1 MPSEA
6 LFGFDCNA
14 IVSALLIST
23 SVPRRA
29 FDTACSCGTILLSS
43 PVLNEIDDV
52 LRRPKLGK
60 YLPENDKM
68 QFLVALVRE
77 ASIVEIS
84 ESITDCRDPKDNK
97 YLELAVSGLA
107 TCIVSGDQDLLVL
120 NPYRDIPI
128 LTPRQFLDSEFTL

>member
-1 MPSEA
+1 M
-6 LFGFDCNA
+6 
-14 IVSALLIST
+14 
-23 SVPRRA
+23 
-29 FDTACSCGTILLSS
+29 
-43 PVLNEIDDV
+43 LNEIDDV
-52 LRRPKLGK
+52 LRRPKLEK

-97 YLELAVSGLA
+97 YLKLAVSGLA